1 MSRPRR
7 NKDHDIFMRGILSFL
22 QLVEK
27 LLRYALDDNIIRFVD
42 FTTLKPVPDTHI
54 DKRLRI
60 SYSDSIHECA
70 FNTDALPEHL
80 RSMPDLPN
88 FRFVFI
94 WEAKSQK
101 ETLPIDF
108 QIGGYDDNI
117 RRRDFKA
124 KKEKE
129 KQGEGDPLSIVI
141 PILIYHGKTKWEKKR
156 LYDYFSPY
164 LPDEL
169 LAFIRQEKYIVID
182 IQAMTDAEIE
192 AAINLGE
199 LRSAFIALKHGHD
212 KIFFRKN
219 LKKIT
224 KFVTSIPTKELLEMY
239 VEMLFE
245 YMQRRSE
252 LENDDFNEIVEQSK
266 NEEMS
271 TTFKTIFQVARE
283 EATTLGKKE
292 GKKEGLEQG
301 LEQGLEKA
309 IKAFILKTRM
319 TDAAIAEALEVSE
332 DYVKKVRQELKS
344 TQS

>member
-1 MSRPRR
+1 M
-7 NKDHDIFMRGILSFL
+7 
-22 QLVEK
+22 
-27 LLRYALDDNIIRFVD
+27 
-42 FTTLKPVPDTHI
+42 
-54 DKRLRI
+54 
-60 SYSDSIHECA
+60 
-70 FNTDALPEHL
+70 
-80 RSMPDLPN
+80 
-88 FRFVFI
+88 
-94 WEAKSQK
+94 
-101 ETLPIDF
+101 
-108 QIGGYDDNI
+108 
-117 RRRDFKA
+117 
-124 KKEKE
+124 
-129 KQGEGDPLSIVI
+129 
-141 PILIYHGKTKWEKKR
+141 
-156 LYDYFSPY
+156 
-164 LPDEL
+164 PDEL

-212 KIFFRKN
+212 KNFFRKN